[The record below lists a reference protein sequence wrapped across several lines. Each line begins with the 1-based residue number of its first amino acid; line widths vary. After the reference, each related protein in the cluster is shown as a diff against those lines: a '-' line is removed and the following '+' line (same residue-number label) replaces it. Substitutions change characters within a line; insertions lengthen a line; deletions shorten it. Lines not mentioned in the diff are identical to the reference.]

1 MAPGPHPKS
10 WPARLPVYYGWVML
24 VLAAVAMT
32 ATLPGRSHGLGLVRS
47 RMIDDPALELTGRGF
62 DWLNCWAVL
71 IGSALCLPVGR
82 LIDRVGVRAALV
94 AVAAGLGL
102 AVLSMTQATG
112 WLVLFLALI
121 LVRGLGQGALSLV
134 SMAMVGKWFTRRLG
148 VAMGLF
154 SVLLTVG
161 FIVSFVAVGEGVK
174 AVGWRGAWAG
184 MGWAILLGLVL
195 LGLLLVR
202 STPESVGL
210 AADPGPTDTRRAVFD
225 MPPGEALRTPAF
237 WVFTA
242 ASAVFYLA
250 WTAVTLDHEELLRDR
265 GFDYDTYI
273 VVGAVL
279 TFIGLPTNL
288 LGGWLAQRWH
298 LGKLLAVGM
307 AALAGALALF
317 PFVADRGV
325 LLLYAGLLGVAGGVV
340 TVVFFAVY
348 GTAYGRAG
356 LGTIV
361 SVAQALA
368 VVTSAFGPVLL
379 TESRVAF
386 GSYAPLF
393 LTTAGVSAALAVA
406 GWRTRLPGQG

>member
-1 MAPGPHPKS
+1 
-10 WPARLPVYYGWVML
+10 
-24 VLAAVAMT
+24 
-32 ATLPGRSHGLGLVRS
+32 
-47 RMIDDPALELTGRGF
+47 
-62 DWLNCWAVL
+62 L

-82 LIDRVGVRAALV
+82 LIDRVGVRTALV

-102 AVLSMTQATG
+102 AVVWMTQATG
-112 WLVLFLALI
+112 WLVLFLALV

-174 AVGWRGAWAG
+174 AAGWRGAWAG
-184 MGWAILLGLVL
+184 MGWAILLGLAP
-195 LGLLLVR
+195 LGLLLAR

-210 AADPGPTDTRRAVFD
+210 AADPGNAESRRAVFD
-225 MPPGEALRTPAF
+225 MPPAEALRTPAF

-250 WTAVTLDHEELLRDR
+250 WTAVTLDHEELLRTR
-265 GFDYDTYI
+265 GFDYDAYI
-273 VVGAVL
+273 VVGSVL
-279 TFIGLPTNL
+279 TFVGLPTNL

-317 PFVADRGV
+317 PFVADQGT

-361 SVAQALA
+361 SVAQVLA

-379 TESRVAF
+379 TESRDVF
-386 GSYAPLF
+386 GSYTPLF
-393 LTTAGVSAALAVA
+393 LATAGVSAALAVV
-406 GWRTRLPGQG
+406 GWRTRLPGMG